1 MSSSSFINA
10 LRRFVSLRG
19 PVKEMRSDRGTNFLG
34 ALDSIQ
40 ADAVYT
46 KKGPIRD
53 YLRNNRITWTFNP
66 PHASHRGGS
75 WERMIGISRK
85 ILDAMLLNPNAKQLS
100 HEVLCTFMCEVCAIV
115 NSRPICS
122 LSCDPDSPYVIS
134 PSMLLTQK
142 GFTDIPPQTCGDI
155 KEIYKAQWKHVQ
167 HLSDTFWKR
176 WKDGYLQNLQ
186 ARRKWCE
193 ERPDVKEGD
202 VVLLRD
208 KELHRGQWPMGLIV
222 KTFES
227 GNDQKV
233 RTVEVRVI
241 KDGKDTTYIRPITEL
256 VLLID

>member
-1 MSSSSFINA
+1 MGEDDWDLSQDTRRDVVEPKCETVVPWSLVHIHVWSMCNRELPSYLFTVMWSWQSLCHQSVNA
-10 LRRFVSLRG
+10 
-19 PVKEMRSDRGTNFLG
+19 
-34 ALDSIQ
+34 
-40 ADAVYT
+40 
-46 KKGPIRD
+46 
-53 YLRNNRITWTFNP
+53 TF
-66 PHASHRGGS
+66 
-75 WERMIGISRK
+75 
-85 ILDAMLLNPNAKQLS
+85 
-100 HEVLCTFMCEVCAIV
+100 
-115 NSRPICS
+115 
-122 LSCDPDSPYVIS
+122 
-134 PSMLLTQK
+134 QK
-142 GFTDIPPQTCGDI
+142 GFTDIPPQTSGDI